1 MPKAEQLKAANSGAP
16 RSAPASLRALRW
28 ALGITAAFCLVE
40 AVGGWWT
47 NSLALLSDAG
57 HMLSDVAA
65 LSISLLALSF
75 AQRPPTEQKTFGY
88 HRLEI
93 VAAFVNGLAMWLLVG
108 LVWRE
113 AYLRFYQPLAVHPEG
128 MVAIASAGLVVN
140 LAVMLILRRSRR
152 ENLNVRAAFVH
163 VLGDA
168 LGSIGA
174 LVAGLTMWLTGWMQA
189 DSIASAA
196 IGALILYSS
205 WGIVRESLDILM
217 MGTPREINLAEV
229 QAYLRSFPNV
239 QDVHDLHV
247 WTLTSGMYELTAH
260 LVVLDGTD
268 TRRLLEQVQR
278 GLKDQFGIT
287 HITVQLDPQEACE
300 EEFRSH
306 ARPGS

>member
-1 MPKAEQLKAANSGAP
+1 MREAEPLNATDPGTL
-16 RSAPASLRALRW
+16 RSAPSHLRPLRW
-28 ALGITAAFCLVE
+28 ALGITVAFCILE

-57 HMLSDVAA
+57 HMLSDVVA

-93 VAAFVNGLAMWLLVG
+93 VAAFINGLAMWLLVG

-113 AYLRFYQPLAVHPEG
+113 AFLRFHQPAVVHPEG
-128 MVAIASAGLVVN
+128 MIAIAASGLGVN
-140 LAVMLILRRSRR
+140 VAAMFVLRRSRR
-152 ENLNVRAAFVH
+152 ANLNVRAAFVH

-168 LGSIGA
+168 LGSLGA
-174 LVAGLTMWLTGWMQA
+174 LVAGIVMWLTGWMQA
-189 DSIASAA
+189 DSIASIG

-217 MGTPREINLAEV
+217 MGTPREIRLPEV
-229 QAYLRSFPNV
+229 DAYLRSFPAV
-239 QDVHDLHV
+239 QEVHDLHV

-260 LVVLDGTD
+260 LVIPDGVEP
-268 TRRLLEQVQR
+268 RPLLEQVQR
-278 GLKDQFGIT
+278 GLKDNFGIT
-287 HITVQLDPQEACE
+287 HITVQLDPHEACE

-306 ARPGS
+306 ARPGG